1 MFSIEPALFSEDAV
15 AAETRA
21 LNADIIAALEDAPD
35 QWSLPHTVIRERRAL
50 GQGIYPLPPKSSRAE
65 TLSIDGPG
73 GVIALRVI
81 RPLGVAKGVYLHI
94 HGGGWM
100 YGAADQ
106 QDALL
111 ERVADRVGFAAV
123 SVEYRLSPEHPFPA
137 APDDCLAAA
146 LWLSENARSEFQTE
160 KLAIGGESAGAHL
173 SVLTLLALR
182 ERHGLSPFQGANL
195 VAGCFD
201 LGLTPSARQFGDEKL
216 ILRTTDI
223 ENFVKRF
230 LVCGTDRRAPHI
242 SPLYADLTGMPPALF
257 SVGTRDALLD
267 DSIFM
272 AMRWLAAGNLCD
284 LAIFPGGAHV
294 FQAFAIPLAEESLQ
308 RIDAFLQSLA

>member
-1 MFSIEPALFSEDAV
+1 MQRPSDQRTLKYGKIDLNGHASAIVGVEPLS
-15 AAETRA
+15 
-21 LNADIIAALEDAPD
+21 
-35 QWSLPHTVIRERRAL
+35 REARM
-50 GQGIYPLPPKSSRAE
+50 
-65 TLSIDGPG
+65 GPG
-73 GVIALRVI
+73 MGNAVRDPANHVI
-81 RPLGVAKGVYLHI
+81 
-94 HGGGWM
+94 
-100 YGAADQ
+100 
-106 QDALL
+106 
-111 ERVADRVGFAAV
+111 
-123 SVEYRLSPEHPFPA
+123 SVK
-137 APDDCLAAA
+137 
-146 LWLSENARSEFQTE
+146 TVV
-160 KLAIGGESAGAHL
+160 GAHMRAGHHRPVNHNVPAVDKGGSCSL
-173 SVLTLLALR
+173 LRVLTLLALR
-182 ERHGLSPFQGANL
+182 DRHGLSPFQGANL

-223 ENFVKRF
+223 ENFVKHF

-257 SVGTRDALLD
+257 SVGTHDALLD